1 MSKGLFIGGTW
12 RAGRGEGLASI
23 NPATDEIVW
32 KGNAASSEDVHE
44 AVVQADTAAAIWSDR
59 PLEDRIA
66 IVGAFAQQLAENKPQ
81 LAELISRETGKP
93 LWESSGEVETMRGKV
108 GASIEALSERRRETS
123 KTVGDATGFV
133 RYKPHGSVA
142 VLGPFNFPG
151 HLPNGHIVP
160 ALLAG
165 NTVVFKPSELTPGVA
180 ELTVELWQRAGL
192 PSGVINLLQGSRE
205 VGEALIKHPQ
215 IDGVFFTGS
224 YATGRAI
231 NRALAD
237 QPGKILALEMGGNN
251 PLVIYR
257 AKDLPAVAHLIVQS
271 AYITAGQRCSCARR
285 LILLNDEADAVIREL
300 INLMTRMIVGPYT
313 QRPEPFMGPVISA
326 AAADQILEAQAAL
339 ESSGGQSIIPMQ
351 RMDTKLA
358 LLTPG
363 LIDVTH
369 VKQRADAEIFGPLLQ
384 VIRVNDFDDAIEE
397 ANRTCY
403 GLAAGLV
410 SDETGAFDRFYREIR
425 AGVIN
430 FNRPLTGASSQLPFG
445 GVGCSGNNRPSA
457 YFAADYC
464 SFPVASLQSDRIPA
478 PSNQPV
484 GFR

>member
-1 MSKGLFIGGTW
+1 MSKGLFIGGMW
-12 RAGRGEGLASI
+12 RAGRGEGLASVD
-23 NPATDEIVW
+23 PATNQIVW
-32 KGNAASSEDVHE
+32 KGHAGSGEDVHQ
-44 AVVQADTAAAIWSDR
+44 AVVEADTAAAIWADR
-59 PLEDRIA
+59 PLAGRIS
-66 IVGAFAQQLAENKPQ
+66 ILNSFARQLAANKPR
-81 LAELISRETGKP
+81 LAETISKETGKP
-93 LWESSGEVETMRGKV
+93 LWESSAEVEFMCGKV
-108 GASIEALSERRRETS
+108 AASIDSHHDRRRETS
-123 KTVGDATGFV
+123 RSIGDATGFV
-133 RYKPHGSVA
+133 RYKPHGAVA

-165 NTVVFKPSELTPGVA
+165 NTIVFKPSELTPGVA
-180 ELTVELWQRAGL
+180 ELTVELWEQAGL
-192 PSGVINLLQGSRE
+192 PRGVINLVHGSRE

-224 YATGRAI
+224 YAAGRAI

-237 QPGKILALEMGGNN
+237 HPGKIAALEMGGNN
-251 PLVIYR
+251 PLVVYR

-271 AYITAGQRCSCARR
+271 AYVTAGQRCSCARR
-285 LILLNDEADAVIREL
+285 LILMNDEAEAVIAEL
-300 INLMTRMIVGPYT
+300 MKLMTRMIVGPYT
-313 QRPEPFMGPVISA
+313 MRPEPFMGPVISA
-326 AAADQILEAQAAL
+326 AAADQILEAQSAL
-339 ESSGGQSIIPMQ
+339 ESAGAATLIPM
-351 RMDTKLA
+351 RRLDKSLA

-384 VIRVNDFDDAIEE
+384 VIRVADLDDAIDE
-397 ANRTCY
+397 ANRTSY
-403 GLAAGLV
+403 GLAAGLA
-410 SDETGAFDRFYREIR
+410 SDDPDAFERFYREMR

-430 FNRPLTGASSQLPFG
+430 FNRPLTGASGLLPFG

-464 SFPVASLQSDRIPA
+464 SFPVASLQSDRIAVP
-478 PSNQPV
+478 PQEIV

>member
-1 MSKGLFIGGTW
+1 MGKGLFIGGQW
-12 RAGRGEGLASI
+12 RQGRGEELVSI
-23 NPATDEIVW
+23 NPANEEVIW
-32 KGNAASSEDVHE
+32 KGRAASAEDVHE
-44 AVVQADTAAAIWSDR
+44 AVVQADTAAAIWADR
-59 PLEDRIA
+59 RFEDRKDA
-66 IVGAFAQQLAENKPQ
+66 LFDFEEQLAQNKEQ

-93 LWESSGEVETMRGKV
+93 LWESAHELGAMRTKV
-108 GASIEALSERRRETS
+108 GASVQAYEQRRRETQAV
-123 KTVGDATGFV
+123 VGDAWGNV

-151 HLPNGHIVP
+151 HLANGHIVP

-165 NTVVFKPSELTPGVA
+165 NTVVFKPSELTPAVA
-180 ELTVELWQRAGL
+180 EMTVELWERSGIPA
-192 PSGVINLLQGSRE
+192 GVINLVHGSRE
-205 VGEALIKHPQ
+205 VGEALIKHPH

-237 QPGKILALEMGGNN
+237 HPEKILALEMGGNN
-251 PLVIYR
+251 PLVIDR
-257 AKDLPAVAHLIVQS
+257 VSDLAAAAHLIVQS

-285 LILLNDEADAVIREL
+285 LILLEDQADAVLGEL
-300 INLMTRMIVGPYT
+300 MMWMTRMIIGPFMMT
-313 QRPEPFMGPVISA
+313 PEPFMGPVISA
-326 AAADQILEAQAAL
+326 AAAEQILEAQGAL
-339 ESSGGQSIIPMQ
+339 ESAGGRSIVPMRRMEQS
-351 RMDTKLA
+351 KA

-384 VIRVNDFDDAIEE
+384 VVRVGDLDDAIEE

-410 SDETGAFDRFYREIR
+410 SDDQASFERFYREVR
-425 AGVIN
+425 AGVVN
-430 FNRPLTGASSQLPFG
+430 FNRPLTGASGLLPFG
-445 GVGCSGNNRPSA
+445 GVGCSGNNRPSG

-464 SFPVASLQSDRIPA
+464 SFPVASIESERVASVPQ
-478 PSNQPV
+478 QMT